1 MSGPRDGLLRAVAK
15 LRRIADPLVPPQRD
29 GPGCRGRAER
39 RPRLA
44 PLPHVE
50 ADRVLGEYRL
60 ADAGAPSA
68 AVAYRREAIEAAH
81 AECGID
87 IDAVWLGRWGG
98 RPGGVTAHDVIVST
112 VSR

>member
-29 GPGCRGRAER
+29 GPGLR

-68 AVAYRREAIEAAH
+68 AVAYRREAIEATH